1 MKKPTPAIQER
12 IRPQRMLTFNEVT
25 RMINGQEET
34 LAAPRVEGGARAP
47 PRRPTP
53 REDSSSAEPQEE
65 APPAWAV
72 TMHHDMMMMGGGI
85 LHRMNDMHANMQ
97 TLRAAG
103 GQDVSAWRDF
113 APYSELE
120 RRMVDMH
127 LGAVPGVQDDEDDA
141 MT

>member
-1 MKKPTPAIQER
+1 
-12 IRPQRMLTFNEVT
+12 MLTFNEVT
-25 RMINGQEET
+25 RMIKEQEAT

-65 APPAWAV
+65 AAPAWAV
-72 TMHHDMMMMGGGI
+72 TMQQNMMMMCGGI
-85 LHRMNDMHANMQ
+85 LHRMRDMDANMQ

-103 GQDVSAWRDF
+103 GQDMPAWRDF

-120 RRMVDMH
+120 RQMVDLH
-127 LGAVPGVQDDEDDA
+127 LGSFPGAQDDEDDP